1 VELELA
7 VVEWAIRKCRLY
19 LSVQYTLD
27 AIENPKIQRLKERL
41 ASYSFHTVWRKR
53 KDHIIPDAL
62 SRALVNDPGKDDE
75 CIGEELAYS
84 IKSVIIQ
91 RIFAICSLVEESPSS
106 EHLPDIMLREL
117 RTAAE
122 ADYQYKD
129 LVNAVKSGFRGNK
142 AHVADH
148 VRQFWAISHQ

>member
-1 VELELA
+1 
-7 VVEWAIRKCRLY
+7 
-19 LSVQYTLD
+19 
-27 AIENPKIQRLKERL
+27 
-41 ASYSFHTVWRKR
+41 
-53 KDHIIPDAL
+53 
-62 SRALVNDPGKDDE
+62 
-75 CIGEELAYS
+75 
-84 IKSVIIQ
+84 
-91 RIFAICSLVEESPSS
+91 
-106 EHLPDIMLREL
+106 L